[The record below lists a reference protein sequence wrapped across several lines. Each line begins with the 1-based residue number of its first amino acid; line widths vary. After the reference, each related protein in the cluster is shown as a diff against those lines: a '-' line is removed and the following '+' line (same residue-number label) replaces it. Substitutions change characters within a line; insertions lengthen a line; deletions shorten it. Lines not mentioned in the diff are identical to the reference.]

1 MANIGSFKKA
11 GGEYKGSI
19 TTLSVQAKT
28 VRIVPEDGRGSDNA
42 PTHRVLVGEAEVG
55 AAWAK
60 RTNDGRPYLSLKID
74 DPSFI
79 APIFPQLFEGEN
91 GVFDLVWSRPRRGGD

>member
-11 GGEYKGSI
+11 GEEYKGSI
-19 TTLSVQAKT
+19 ITLSVQAKN
-28 VRIVPEDGRGSDNA
+28 VRIVPEDGRSNDNA
-42 PTHRVLVGEAEVG
+42 PSHRVLVGEAEVG

-74 DPSFI
+74 DPSFT
-79 APIFPQLFEGEN
+79 APIFPQLFEGET
-91 GVFDLVWSRPRRGGD
+91 GEFDLVWSRPRRGGD